1 MIEMMNGLWVLI
13 WVLKMERII
22 NVIYF
27 FVLYLNS
34 FLYYEVLN
42 VEKIIVGIYSVSKVD
57 FLMKWGIDEVYIL
70 NIYVYFLFINSVDE
84 DRFCIERV

>member
-1 MIEMMNGLWVLI
+1 MIEMMNGRWVLI